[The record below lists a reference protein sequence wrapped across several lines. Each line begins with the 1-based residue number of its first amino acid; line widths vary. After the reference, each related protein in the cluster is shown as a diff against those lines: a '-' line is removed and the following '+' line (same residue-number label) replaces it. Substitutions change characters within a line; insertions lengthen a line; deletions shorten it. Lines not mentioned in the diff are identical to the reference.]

1 MPKRATLNPELFDI
15 RAPDFFRHSSFAI
28 RHSAAYAKRKAHRA
42 SRSRLRINSSD
53 GLPYWALITMPNA
66 KANGAMKPEANTVCS
81 AWFSFL
87 SRLNTRGASIA
98 RDRDKNLKSLG
109 RKILCRPFL
118 CLPPPLYDELARARK
133 YPADNGCGYRHY
145 NSQRNRPMPIS
156 VKLVVVLQTQNRP

>member
-66 KANGAMKPEANTVCS
+66 KANGAMKPEANTVRPAMATNPCPNRFRAMSIHAYQWPLCS
-81 AWFSFL
+81 IRRTHPAFI
-87 SRLNTRGASIA
+87 TRCGLAMTRSAVDRELQRSIVNPGKCY
-98 RDRDKNLKSLG
+98 DFMLQ
-109 RKILCRPFL
+109 RKT
-118 CLPPPLYDELARARK
+118 
-133 YPADNGCGYRHY
+133 H
-145 NSQRNRPMPIS
+145 
-156 VKLVVVLQTQNRP
+156 